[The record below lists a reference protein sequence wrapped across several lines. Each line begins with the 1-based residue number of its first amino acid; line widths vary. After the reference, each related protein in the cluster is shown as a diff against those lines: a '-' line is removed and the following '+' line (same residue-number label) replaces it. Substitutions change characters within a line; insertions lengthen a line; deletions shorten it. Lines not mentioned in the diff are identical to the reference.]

1 MKYFTYRNVSAHF
14 IMSVVLVFDCE
25 TTGLLPKKRGDE
37 YPSITQLSFVLYD
50 TAEKD
55 MLEIYDEYVRLPP
68 EVVLPPIVTEITGI
82 TRENLDKEGLDI
94 RVVLEAFYKAVLK
107 ANRIVA
113 HNMEFDFAVL
123 LATAANVF
131 TPLEQELHKHSNRLL
146 CTMKSGT
153 ELCKIERANSRGP
166 YYKYPTLAEL
176 HTHLFGY
183 VPQNLHDARIDV
195 LCCLRCFLK
204 MSNVYDVPEN
214 VFLEWISPAP
224 IMCFWC

>member
-1 MKYFTYRNVSAHF
+1 LKYFTSRIVSAHF

-25 TTGLLPKKRGDE
+25 TTGLLPKKKGDTF
-37 YPSITQLSFVLYD
+37 PSIIQLSFVLYD
-50 TAEKD
+50 TVEKD

-82 TRENLDKEGLDI
+82 TRETLDKEGLDI

-113 HNMEFDFAVL
+113 HNMEFDFTVL
-123 LATAANVF
+123 LATAANMF
-131 TPLEQELHKHSNRLL
+131 TPLEQELCKHSNRLL
-146 CTMKSGT
+146 CTMKTGT
-153 ELCKIERANSRGP
+153 DLCKIERVNSRGP

-204 MSNVYDVPEN
+204 MSNVYDVPEP